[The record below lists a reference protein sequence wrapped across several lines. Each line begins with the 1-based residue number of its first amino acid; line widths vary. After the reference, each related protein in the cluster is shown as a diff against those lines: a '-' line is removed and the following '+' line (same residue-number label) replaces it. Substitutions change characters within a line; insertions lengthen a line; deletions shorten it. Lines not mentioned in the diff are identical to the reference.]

1 MKIGFI
7 TGKDDEISLYKDIN
21 KQVPKKYYENG
32 SVHTDI
38 ALAYLIKTKFVGIDV
53 DIITPKEISNQRLK
67 KNDINFVI
75 GYDIINVINDDPP
88 VKQFTGQSGLEKLD
102 KIYQSSSNKLF
113 PSYPF
118 MSFLWDKK
126 KYLQHLEK
134 NKIPISPTIFIKK
147 NVKSQDLLKKIKL
160 KKWKKFIIK
169 PIGGTIAYGLG
180 IFNTNE
186 CSQNISLLYDYFDEE
201 NKYYDEY
208 LVQEKIDGFSK
219 FGEIKTFWIDGKL
232 SYAVNTP
239 GASSPGETYVVQEEI
254 KPDVL
259 NHCEKIGKKIF
270 ETLPKIPFNRKKT
283 LPVLIRIDF
292 ACCKNNK
299 SKKAINYFVNEI
311 ESDIA
316 GLYINFPNI
325 KYPALEVL
333 ANTYVQKAY
342 ELTGK

>member
-1 MKIGFI
+1 MKIGII
-7 TGKDDEISLYKDIN
+7 TGKDDEISLNKEIN
-21 KQVPKKYYENG
+21 KLVPKKYYENDN
-32 SVHTDI
+32 VHTDI
-38 ALAYLIKTKFVGIDV
+38 ALAYLMKTKFVGVTV
-53 DIITPKEISNQRLK
+53 DIIQPKDITNQRLK

-75 GYDIINVINDDPP
+75 GYDVINAINDDPS
-88 VKQFTGQSGLEKLD
+88 VKKFSGQKGLEKLD
-102 KIYQSSSNKLF
+102 KIYQTRSNNVF

-147 NVKSQDLLKKIKL
+147 NISPLSLLQKIKQ
-160 KKWKKFIIK
+160 KKWKDFIIK

-180 IFNTNE
+180 IFNTKE
-186 CSQNISLLYDYFDEE
+186 CSENIFLLDEYFEEE

-219 FGEIKTFWIDGKL
+219 YGEIKTFWIDGKL

-239 GASSPGETYVVQEEI
+239 GATSPNQTYVVKEEI
-254 KPDVL
+254 QQDVL
-259 NHCEKIGKKIF
+259 NYCEKIGEKIF
-270 ETLPKIPFNRKKT
+270 KILPKIPFNKKKT

-292 ACCKNNK
+292 ACCKKNK
-299 SKKAINYFVNEI
+299 NQKATNYFVNEI

-333 ANTYVQKAY
+333 ANTYIQKAY
-342 ELTGK
+342 ELTK

>member
-1 MKIGFI
+1 MKIGII
-7 TGKDDEISLYKDIN
+7 TGKDDEISLNKEIN
-21 KQVPKKYYENG
+21 KLVPKKYYENG
-32 SVHTDI
+32 NVHTDI
-38 ALAYLIKTKFVGIDV
+38 ALAYLMKTKFVGVTI
-53 DIITPKEISNQRLK
+53 DIIQPKDITNQRLK

-75 GYDIINVINDDPP
+75 GYDVINVINDDPP
-88 VKQFTGQSGLEKLD
+88 VKKFSGQKGLEKLD
-102 KIYQSSSNKLF
+102 KIYQTKSNNVF

-147 NVKSQDLLKKIKL
+147 NISSLSLLQKIKQ
-160 KKWKKFIIK
+160 KKWKDFIIK

-180 IFNTNE
+180 IFNTKE
-186 CSQNISLLYDYFDEE
+186 CSENIFLLNEYFEEE

-219 FGEIKTFWIDGKL
+219 YGEIKTFWIDGKL

-239 GASSPGETYVVQEEI
+239 GATSPNQTYVVKEEI
-254 KPDVL
+254 QQDVL
-259 NHCEKIGKKIF
+259 NYCEKIGEKIF
-270 ETLPKIPFNRKKT
+270 KILPKIPFNKKKT

-292 ACCKNNK
+292 ACCKKNK
-299 SKKAINYFVNEI
+299 NQKATNYFVNEI

-333 ANTYVQKAY
+333 ANTYIQKAY
-342 ELTGK
+342 ELTK

>member
-1 MKIGFI
+1 MKIGII
-7 TGKDDEISLYKDIN
+7 TGKDDEISLNKEIN
-21 KQVPKKYYENG
+21 KLVPKKYYENG
-32 SVHTDI
+32 NVHTDI
-38 ALAYLIKTKFVGIDV
+38 ALAYLMKTKFVGVNI
-53 DIITPKEISNQRLK
+53 DIIQPKDITNQRLK
-67 KNDINFVI
+67 KNDINFII
-75 GYDIINVINDDPP
+75 GYDVINVINDDPP
-88 VKQFTGQSGLEKLD
+88 VKKFSGQKGLEKLD
-102 KIYQSSSNKLF
+102 KIYQTKSNNVF

-147 NVKSQDLLKKIKL
+147 NISPLSLLQKIKQ
-160 KKWKKFIIK
+160 KKWKDFIIK

-180 IFNTNE
+180 IFNTKE
-186 CSQNISLLYDYFDEE
+186 CSKNIFLLNEYFEEE

-219 FGEIKTFWIDGKL
+219 YGEIKTFWIDGKL

-239 GASSPGETYVVQEEI
+239 GATSPNQTYVVKEEI
-254 KPDVL
+254 QQDVL
-259 NHCEKIGKKIF
+259 NYCEKIGEKIF
-270 ETLPKIPFNRKKT
+270 KILPKIPFNKKKT

-292 ACCKNNK
+292 ACCKKNK
-299 SKKAINYFVNEI
+299 NQKATNYFVNEI

-333 ANTYVQKAY
+333 ANTYIQKAY
-342 ELTGK
+342 ELTK

>member
-1 MKIGFI
+1 MKIGII
-7 TGKDDEISLYKDIN
+7 TGKDDEISLNKEIN
-21 KQVPKKYYENG
+21 KLVPKKYYENDN
-32 SVHTDI
+32 VHTDI
-38 ALAYLIKTKFVGIDV
+38 ALAYLMKTKFVGVTV
-53 DIITPKEISNQRLK
+53 DIIQPKDITNQRLK

-75 GYDIINVINDDPP
+75 GYDVINAINDDPS
-88 VKQFTGQSGLEKLD
+88 VKKFSGQKGLEKLD
-102 KIYQSSSNKLF
+102 KIYQTRSNNVF

-147 NVKSQDLLKKIKL
+147 NISPSLLLQKIKQ
-160 KKWKKFIIK
+160 KKWKDFIIK

-180 IFNTNE
+180 IFNTKE
-186 CSQNISLLYDYFDEE
+186 CSENIFLLDEYFEEE

-219 FGEIKTFWIDGKL
+219 YGEIKTFWIDGKL

-239 GASSPGETYVVQEEI
+239 GATSPNQTYVVKEEI
-254 KPDVL
+254 QQDVL
-259 NHCEKIGKKIF
+259 NYCEKIGEKIF
-270 ETLPKIPFNRKKT
+270 KILPKIPFNKKKT

-292 ACCKNNK
+292 ACCKKNK
-299 SKKAINYFVNEI
+299 NQKATNYFVNEI

-333 ANTYVQKAY
+333 ANTYIQKAY
-342 ELTGK
+342 ELTK